1 MHESI
6 PQLTIL
12 PGKAPE
18 HLHCVEKEN
27 SQLWGKTGGWRSL
40 VSKIGK
46 FSTPGKVQLYKFNGM
61 NEYLMMN
68 INNYFNYLSNQFVH
82 LSVT

>member
-27 SQLWGKTGGWRSL
+27 SQLWGKTGG
-40 VSKIGK
+40 
-46 FSTPGKVQLYKFNGM
+46 
-61 NEYLMMN
+61 
-68 INNYFNYLSNQFVH
+68 
-82 LSVT
+82 